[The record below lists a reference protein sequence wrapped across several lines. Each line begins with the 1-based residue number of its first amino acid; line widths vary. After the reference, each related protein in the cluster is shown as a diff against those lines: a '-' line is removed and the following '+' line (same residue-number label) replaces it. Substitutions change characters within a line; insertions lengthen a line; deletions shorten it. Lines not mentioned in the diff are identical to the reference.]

1 VRVNQLEMAYKKV
14 MKGIKRKGASA
25 GGAKKRPANVTAI
38 KCADV
43 AAAIAKAKTLPD
55 SCRSML
61 AHSAKAALAVYAA
74 ERHAFEVQTVEMAG
88 KAMAAIKASLEKAVA
103 EGQKK
108 VDSSDAEKAS
118 RVKAADAAK
127 AKHDALDKA
136 AKGAKEKHDADVA
149 AEAAAKAALKA
160 AEKAIVTNAADLV
173 ATEEKKVRLVLALQ
187 EVYEPAK
194 ATKPTGHDGRKAL
207 NSLGKVAK
215 ENGTEEA
222 LADFLV
228 EALKKEVAER
238 SSFDALVIKEID
250 GRSGKWTAGV
260 EAAIKAAQQGTTDTA
275 NAKTAAEAAL
285 AAASE
290 KLPASKAAQEAAEAA
305 EKEQR
310 KPVATAKAAVQSF
323 EKDMAAAA
331 TALDGAK
338 SALAAFTDGPAKAFE
353 ELKVLA
359 PPPPEPEPV
368 AEPAAAAVVG

>member
-1 VRVNQLEMAYKKV
+1 MRVNQLEMAYKSV

-38 KCADV
+38 KCASV
-43 AAAIAKAKTLPD
+43 AAALAKAKTLPD

-61 AHSAKAALAVYAA
+61 AHSAKSALAVYAA
-74 ERHAFEVQTVEMAG
+74 DRHAFEVQTVAMAG
-88 KAMAAIKASLEKAVA
+88 KAMAAIKASLEQAVA

-108 VDSSDAEKAS
+108 VDSADADKAS
-118 RVKAADAAK
+118 RVRAADAA
-127 AKHDALDKA
+127 AAQHDALAKA
-136 AKGAKEKHDADVA
+136 AKSAKEKNDADVA

-160 AEKAIVTNAADLV
+160 AEKAIVTNQADLV
-173 ATEEKKVRLVLALQ
+173 STEEKKVRLAAALTD
-187 EVYEPAK
+187 VYEPAK
-194 ATKPTGHDGRKAL
+194 TAKPTGNDGRKAL
-207 NSLGKVAK
+207 NSLEKVAK

-222 LADFLV
+222 LAGFLV
-228 EALKKEVAER
+228 DALKKEVAER

-250 GRSGKWTAGV
+250 GRSVKWSAGA
-260 EAAIKAAQQGTTDTA
+260 EAAIKAAQQGTSDTA

-285 AAASE
+285 ASASE
-290 KLPASKAAQEAAEAA
+290 KLPASKAALEAAEAA

-310 KPVATAKAAVQSF
+310 KPVATAKAAVASF

-338 SALAAFTDGPAKAFE
+338 SALAAFTDGPAKSFE

-368 AEPAAAAVVG
+368 AEPAAVAPVA